1 MPVHQLML
9 AVRKP
14 NNRVAILDIAGEFT
28 GDGENALMDA
38 YSETDGARAVV
49 LNFDG
54 MDYMNSS
61 GIGLLITLMIRV
73 QRNKQKL
80 FVYGLKITT
89 ARFLNSR
96 GWTKPSSFTRTN
108 PMRLPPRR
116 SFKEQHV

>member
-80 FVYGLKITT
+80 FVYGLKDHYRQI
-89 ARFLNSR
+89 FKL
-96 GWTKPSSFTRTN
+96 TRLDEAIVIYEN
-108 PMRLPPRR
+108 ESDAVAAAQEL
-116 SFKEQHV
+116 